1 MFKNIITIT
10 LSSSNNLFIYLPTIL
25 FSGKITHC
33 LFDKTGTLTTDQ
45 LVPAGIIHPLSQEAS
60 PELSE
65 VRSASDETAMVLA
78 ACHSLIALEDTG
90 DKGGAEGGPG
100 NASVGG
106 SNLIGDPIEM
116 AALKGVEWSWDGVT
130 STATPGSWTNIETA
144 IIIAQQKIT
153 ELTARLQGQ
162 ANDQN
167 GQAQLLSPQQIEFNR
182 SALKGLV
189 AEEAALREKL
199 QVAKQKAS
207 RSPYKRVQ
215 ITQRYHFSSH
225 LQRMSV
231 LCRCERNAAVSGD
244 EGFDWFSLVKGSP
257 EAIHSLLLEGRA
269 PAWYK
274 NTYES
279 LARQGLRVLALAYK
293 RIDTADLARAGA
305 TTSSSSGAINVK
317 DVSRSAIEAGLTFA
331 GFIAFEC
338 KIRSDSRV
346 VMQSLRQSDHH
357 VMMLTGT
364 LPLLSLSFK

>member
-1 MFKNIITIT
+1 
-10 LSSSNNLFIYLPTIL
+10 
-25 FSGKITHC
+25 
-33 LFDKTGTLTTDQ
+33 
-45 LVPAGIIHPLSQEAS
+45 
-60 PELSE
+60 
-65 VRSASDETAMVLA
+65 MVLA
-78 ACHSLIALEDTG
+78 ACHSLIALEEDTG
-90 DKGGAEGGPG
+90 DKGAEGG
-100 NASVGG
+100 NASIGG

-116 AALKGVEWSWDGVT
+116 AALKGVEWSWDGLT
-130 STATPGSWTNIETA
+130 STATPGLWTNIETA
-144 IIIAQQKIT
+144 IVIAQQKIM

-162 ANDQN
+162 AKDQN
-167 GQAQLLSPQQIEFNR
+167 GPAQLLSPQQIEMNR
-182 SALKGLV
+182 NALKGLV

-199 QVAKQKAS
+199 QLAKQKAA

-231 LCRCERNAAVSGD
+231 LCRCERNAAVSGED
-244 EGFDWFSLVKGSP
+244 GFDWFSLVKGSP
-257 EAIHSLLLEGRA
+257 EAIQSLLHEGRA

-293 RIDTADLARAGA
+293 KIDTAELARAGA

-317 DVSRSAIEAGLTFA
+317 DVSRSAIESGLTFA

-346 VMQSLRQSDHH
+346 VMQSLRQSDHQ
-357 VMMLTGT
+357 VMMLTGK
-364 LPLLSLSFK
+364 LLLIFHLNKIKR